1 VAWTDVVTQLFNPPV
16 EYGTDFGVPF
26 HTPIPDVLAGV
37 VQRINCAVG
46 YRCEVDIASSYGGQP
61 VTESYLHID
70 QPAVTVGQSLAPG
83 DLIGLSGGQLS
94 GGSNPDSPQFSTG
107 PHVEFDI
114 FKGGPFQNPIDP
126 LTIARGGP
134 GGVNAGGP
142 GVSPGDAL
150 QASIS
155 ALTGGAGTIAG
166 QAAGHA
172 VDSGAATGLGL
183 ASIGQAINNFPANVG
198 HGLANALGASVHD
211 VGAFAQNQ
219 TIPLIVALIVALVIF
234 GGAL

>member
-1 VAWTDVVTQLFNPPV
+1 VTQYFNPPT

-37 VQRINCAVG
+37 VERINCAVG
-46 YRCEVDIASSYGGQP
+46 YRCEVDIASSWQGQP

-70 QPAVTVGQSLAPG
+70 QPAVRVGQQLGPG

-94 GGSNPDSPQFSTG
+94 GGSNPDDPRFSTG

-114 FKGGPFQNPIDP
+114 FRGGPFQNPIDP

-142 GVSPGDAL
+142 SVQPGDVL
-150 QASIS
+150 QEIIS
-155 ALTGGAGTIAG
+155 ALTGGAGAAAA
-166 QAAGHA
+166 QAAA
-172 VDSGAATGLGL
+172 PQVNAAATGLGL
-183 ASIGQAINNFPANVG
+183 ASIGQAINDLPTSIG
-198 HGLANALGASVHD
+198 HGLANAFGASVHD
-211 VGAFAQNQ
+211 VAAFAQNQ
-219 TIPLIVALIVALVIF
+219 AVPLIVALVVALVIF